1 MRHPS
6 GDTTLAT
13 APKSL
18 PGFTEREIVLPQ
30 RLWTR
35 LEQFADDSAREPSEV
50 VAEALRLLFAGALPA
65 ASASVSG
72 IAAETDA
79 AQAAAESVAPANA
92 GNVEIQ
98 LADVGNEPLDSER
111 LLKRVVQVMA
121 GVDTRDGFTASHSRA
136 VADLALSVAKAVGV
150 EESAWRELEL
160 AALAHDLGKMRIP
173 EEVLGKRGRLS
184 GEEWALVKQYPE
196 FGAEMLAPFANLAG
210 VRGIIGAHQERWDG
224 SGYPRGLSGD
234 AIPLGAQIVGI
245 CDVYNVLTS
254 ERSYRP
260 ALGADTAR
268 RTIESGID
276 RLWSPDLARK
286 LLDEAI

>member
-1 MRHPS
+1 
-6 GDTTLAT
+6 
-13 APKSL
+13 L

-30 RLWTR
+30 RLWNR

-50 VAEALRLLFAGALPA
+50 VAEALRLLFAGAVPA

-79 AQAAAESVAPANA
+79 AMAAAEVTGPANA

-98 LADVGNEPLDSER
+98 LADVSSEALDSDK
-111 LLKRVVQVMA
+111 LLKRVVQVMS

-136 VADLALSVAKAVGV
+136 VADLALGVAKAFGLG
-150 EESAWRELEL
+150 ESDWRELEL

-173 EEVLGKRGRLS
+173 EEILGKRGRLTA
-184 GEEWALVKQYPE
+184 EEWALVKQYPE
-196 FGAEMLAPFANLAG
+196 FGAEMLTSFDNLDG
-210 VRGIIGAHQERWDG
+210 VREIVGAHQERWDG
-224 SGYPRGLSGD
+224 SGYPNGTSGD
-234 AIPLGAQIVGI
+234 DIPIGAQIVGL

-276 RLWSPDLARK
+276 RLWNPELARK
-286 LLDEAI
+286 LLDETI